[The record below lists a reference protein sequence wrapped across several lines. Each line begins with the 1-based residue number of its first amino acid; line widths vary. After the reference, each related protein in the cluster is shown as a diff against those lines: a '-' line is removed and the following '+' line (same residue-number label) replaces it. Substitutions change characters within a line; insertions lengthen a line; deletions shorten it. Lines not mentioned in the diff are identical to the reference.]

1 MVELPFAG
9 QQPFPKDPLRL
20 GQRPA
25 LDEVA
30 VVGGEDA
37 LDQIRVVDEVPVLVL
52 EQTEPNELAELSE
65 REEERER
72 VAPEDE
78 EALPGVALARR
89 RGLWNRARH
98 RSKAA

>member
-37 LDQIRVVDEVPVLVL
+37 LDQLRVVDEVPVLVL
-52 EQTEPNELAELSE
+52 EQAEPNELAELPE

-72 VAPEDE
+72 VTAEDE
-78 EALPGVALARR
+78 ETLPGIALARR
-89 RGLWNRARH
+89 RGLWNSARH